1 MPGNIKYAFSSVS
14 ADSDIIRVPCDCARV
29 PKSSCLAATRHRL
42 MLTLVRRSR
51 GTLPQYYVRVRA
63 KNNGLPKARKGKDPR
78 CIHHLSSSGKA
89 DSYSRSRKNNHRM
102 IISVVM
108 LTGLKVVFT
117 DLDVGIRVDLTSS

>member
-63 KNNGLPKARKGKDPR
+63 KNNGLPKARKGKDLR
-78 CIHHLSSSGKA
+78 AAFITF
-89 DSYSRSRKNNHRM
+89 HRQERR
-102 IISVVM
+102 IVIPV
-108 LTGLKVVFT
+108 LARTTTG
-117 DLDVGIRVDLTSS
+117 